1 MKIDEVKEKGSK
13 YLFQNYGR
21 IDLCFDHG
29 EGMYLYDLDGRKYL
43 DLVAGIAVNSIGY
56 SHPKWVNAIQ
66 KKASELVHVSNL
78 YQVKEQ
84 ADAAE
89 AIASITPKGLDHTL
103 FVNSGAEA
111 NEGSMKVAVR

>member
-1 MKIDEVKEKGSK
+1 MKIDEVREKGSK

-66 KKASELVHVSNL
+66 KKV
-78 YQVKEQ
+78 
-84 ADAAE
+84 
-89 AIASITPKGLDHTL
+89 
-103 FVNSGAEA
+103 
-111 NEGSMKVAVR
+111 